1 MCGPKHRASRPEAL
15 TALETWTTH
24 IWSDVSPQ
32 PTRRVT
38 EITVVGGDRYRVQGD
53 VRDVE
58 RKILDAA
65 RGSLMELSWLVEA
78 ETGENLAIN
87 PECVVMLRAVE

>member
-1 MCGPKHRASRPEAL
+1 MD
-15 TALETWTTH
+15 TM
-24 IWSDVSPQ
+24 
-32 PTRRVT
+32 RRVT

-65 RGSLMELSWLVEA
+65 RGSLMEFSWLVES

-87 PECVVMLRAVE
+87 PEWVMMLRAVE

>member
-1 MCGPKHRASRPEAL
+1 MD
-15 TALETWTTH
+15 TM
-24 IWSDVSPQ
+24 
-32 PTRRVT
+32 RRVT

-65 RGSLMELSWLVEA
+65 RGSLMEFSWLVES

-87 PECVVMLRAVE
+87 PELVIMLRAVE

>member
-1 MCGPKHRASRPEAL
+1 M
-15 TALETWTTH
+15 
-24 IWSDVSPQ
+24 
-32 PTRRVT
+32 RRVT

-65 RGSLMELSWLVEA
+65 RGSLMEFSWLVET

-87 PECVVMLRAVE
+87 PELVIMLRAVE

>member
-1 MCGPKHRASRPEAL
+1 MD
-15 TALETWTTH
+15 TM
-24 IWSDVSPQ
+24 
-32 PTRRVT
+32 RRVT
-38 EITVVGGDRYRVQGD
+38 EITIVGGDRYRVQGD

-65 RGSLMELSWLVEA
+65 RGSLMEFSWLVES

-87 PECVVMLRAVE
+87 PEWVIMLRAVE

>member
-1 MCGPKHRASRPEAL
+1 MD
-15 TALETWTTH
+15 TM
-24 IWSDVSPQ
+24 
-32 PTRRVT
+32 RRVT

-58 RKILDAA
+58 RKVLDAA
-65 RGSLMELSWLVEA
+65 RGSLMEFSWLVES

-87 PECVVMLRAVE
+87 PEWVMMLRAVE

>member
-1 MCGPKHRASRPEAL
+1 MD
-15 TALETWTTH
+15 TM
-24 IWSDVSPQ
+24 
-32 PTRRVT
+32 RRVT

-58 RKILDAA
+58 RKVLDAA
-65 RGSLMELSWLVEA
+65 RGSLMEFSWLVES

-87 PECVVMLRAVE
+87 PEWVIMLRAVE

>member
-1 MCGPKHRASRPEAL
+1 MD
-15 TALETWTTH
+15 TM
-24 IWSDVSPQ
+24 
-32 PTRRVT
+32 RRVT

-65 RGSLMELSWLVEA
+65 RGSLMEFSWLVES

-87 PECVVMLRAVE
+87 PEWVIMLRAVE

>member
-1 MCGPKHRASRPEAL
+1 MD
-15 TALETWTTH
+15 TM
-24 IWSDVSPQ
+24 
-32 PTRRVT
+32 RRVT

-65 RGSLMELSWLVEA
+65 RGSLMEFSWLVES
-78 ETGENLAIN
+78 ETGENLALN
-87 PECVVMLRAVE
+87 PELVIMLRAVE

>member
-1 MCGPKHRASRPEAL
+1 MDAM
-15 TALETWTTH
+15 
-24 IWSDVSPQ
+24 
-32 PTRRVT
+32 RRVT

-65 RGSLMELSWLVEA
+65 RGSLMEFSWLVES

-87 PECVVMLRAVE
+87 PEWVMMLRAVE